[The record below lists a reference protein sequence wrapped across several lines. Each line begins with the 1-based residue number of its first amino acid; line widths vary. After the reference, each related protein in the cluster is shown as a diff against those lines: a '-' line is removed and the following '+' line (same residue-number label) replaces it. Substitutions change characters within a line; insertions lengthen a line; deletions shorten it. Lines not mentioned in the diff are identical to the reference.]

1 VANELFHADEQTNM
15 TNLIAVFLNFAKA
28 PKNVTLWS
36 VEKFTTLTEEFDKK
50 KDINTSRVIKIPF
63 ISKFNNTEFTK
74 AVVRNEMTI

>member
-1 VANELFHADEQTNM
+1 M